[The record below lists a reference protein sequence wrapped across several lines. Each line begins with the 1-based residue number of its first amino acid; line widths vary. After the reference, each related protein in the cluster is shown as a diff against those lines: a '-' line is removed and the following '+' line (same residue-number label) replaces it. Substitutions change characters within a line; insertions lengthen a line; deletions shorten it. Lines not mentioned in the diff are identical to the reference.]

1 MSEFQE
7 VGELALT
14 EGQYQV
20 LLDENERMKLQ
31 LTRQIEEIN
40 RLRGIEVDAVK
51 FTRMMTLPNGID
63 LYYGAHH
70 KAIDTDSD
78 GIVDTLVLLHERP
91 DTLGLTPADKRR
103 SEVARAKLDGL
114 TGSADNDALG
124 FTAAVHLDGVSKAAQ
139 DILDDVASGV
149 ENE

>member
-1 MSEFQE
+1 MNEVDEFAVISEENFHII
-7 VGELALT
+7 V
-14 EGQYQV
+14 
-20 LLDENERMKLQ
+20 DENERMRLQ
-31 LTRQIEEIN
+31 LKRQIEEIN
-40 RLRGIEVDAVK
+40 RLRGIEVEAVK
-51 FTRMMTLPNGID
+51 FSRMMTLPDGID

-114 TGSADNDALG
+114 TGNAGDDALA
-124 FTAAVHLDGVSKAAQ
+124 FTAATHLDSVSETAQ
-139 DILDDVASGV
+139 SIVDDVVSEVESG
-149 ENE
+149 